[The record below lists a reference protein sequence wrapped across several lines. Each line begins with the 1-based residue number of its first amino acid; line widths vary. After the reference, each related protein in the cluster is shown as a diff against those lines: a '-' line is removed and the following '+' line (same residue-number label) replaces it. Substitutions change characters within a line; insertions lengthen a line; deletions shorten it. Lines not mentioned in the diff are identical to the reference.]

1 MKRMYQR
8 LVSGVAVLKLDLYGC
23 TDFPSPGS
31 IAKAVESVEK
41 LLASDVHTALL
52 PGVVTRM
59 PRVVMRCQAGGDG
72 APDPPV
78 EAASRQTA
86 RGPVGS
92 LRVSIWYMVRVREQ
106 MGQT

>member
-1 MKRMYQR
+1 VKRMYQR

-86 RGPVGS
+86 RGPGS

>member
-1 MKRMYQR
+1 MHQGDQDR
-8 LVSGVAVLKLDLYGC
+8 LTL
-23 TDFPSPGS
+23 GS

-86 RGPVGS
+86 RGFVACE
-92 LRVSIWYMVRVREQ
+92 YMVY
-106 MGQT
+106 GTCT